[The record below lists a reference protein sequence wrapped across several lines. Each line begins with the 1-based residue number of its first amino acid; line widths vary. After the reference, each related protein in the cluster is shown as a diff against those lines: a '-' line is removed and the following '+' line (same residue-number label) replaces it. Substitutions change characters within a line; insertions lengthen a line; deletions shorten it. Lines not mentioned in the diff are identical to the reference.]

1 DKWIKAVDDELDS
14 IKGHEVWED
23 MWEEPGS
30 QLRTTWVFRTKPQ
43 TLSSPENKKVRLCI
57 QGFLQLPGVDY
68 DENFAPM
75 GKFSTLL
82 ILLTLAIEKE
92 LPLRQF
98 DVKAAFLYAPL
109 KENLY
114 IKTPEGSKRKSP
126 YLRLKK
132 SLYGLKQ
139 APANWFETLTSWLK
153 DINFHQSTSDP
164 CLFIHSDRHS
174 FVFFHVDDLI
184 VAGKV
189 DIFEDLF
196 LLRFPNSSAHDP
208 DTLLGMDLHQTKDS
222 VALSQPKLI
231 QKGLELLGMEECKP
245 VRTPLSPGISL
256 IAASQEEKEAFQKL
270 KINYRSHTGLLNFL
284 ACQTRPDL
292 APAVSILSSF
302 NSNPGIKHW
311 SQVLHCWKYLK
322 GTMDLKLTLRP
333 DKIDSSK
340 AVKYYTDSTWADD
353 LEYRLSRS
361 GSICFWKACPVAWNS
376 KKQKNIALSST
387 KAELNALSDGV
398 QESQWIT
405 YLIEELW
412 KEKLNPTE
420 FNIDNQ
426 GLLEKIKNF
435 GSNSKTKHLDI
446 KMKWLRELKNSNQI
460 NVKLIPSEEMVADAL
475 TKPSGAESLRR
486 LQERCFL
493 VLFSPN

>member
-1 DKWIKAVDDELDS
+1 MSSTASKVMKFGKICGKNQALTCVQLGFLEPNHKPSLHLKKKA
-14 IKGHEVWED
+14 
-23 MWEEPGS
+23 
-30 QLRTTWVFRTKPQ
+30 
-43 TLSSPENKKVRLCI
+43 RLCI

-68 DENFAPM
+68 DETFAPT